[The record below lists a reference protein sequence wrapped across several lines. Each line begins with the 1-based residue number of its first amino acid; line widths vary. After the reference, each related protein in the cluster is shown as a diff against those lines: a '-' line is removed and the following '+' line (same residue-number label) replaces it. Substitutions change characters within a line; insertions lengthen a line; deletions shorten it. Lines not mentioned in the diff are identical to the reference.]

1 MGDDKNGDVRVYI
14 IFGLFLACTLAGGVF
29 LGLYMMYPDS
39 TFVYDYLVAGMTL
52 VAIPWFF
59 WFLIYIYVWCKPMFH
74 QSGSPARVAA
84 SKTHTLTNV
93 VANNNP
99 GVEKAPDGGG
109 GHHVDVGGDVGGVDM
124 DNKS

>member
-1 MGDDKNGDVRVYI
+1 MGDRDGDGDVRIYLI
-14 IFGLFLACTLAGGVF
+14 SGFFLACTLAGGVF
-29 LGLYMMYPDS
+29 LCVYVTYPDS
-39 TFVYDYLVAGMTL
+39 TFIYLVAGMTL

-59 WFLIYIYVWCKPMFH
+59 WLLIYIYRWCKPMPDQF
-74 QSGSPARVAA
+74 GSPARVAA
-84 SKTHTLTNV
+84 SKNRALTNV

-109 GHHVDVGGDVGGVDM
+109 GHHVDVGGVDM